1 MSTKYGDPYA
11 AQKKKNPKSGR
22 SEMLKGYTVGSLAPS
37 IAVKSGS
44 TIADVGTTY
53 GAPTPP
59 APLPLS
65 RPLNRSPS
73 HLPPHAAS
81 LGCNAKLTPIT
92 ISRHFVAI
100 SCSALPRAYP
110 APGIS
115 KRFGGKI
122 NGRKVSEMDEAQKDN
137 SAAVIFSALSIFLL
151 LFGNSPQ

>member
-1 MSTKYGDPYA
+1 MLRVLVCALLSVVSALQVGVPASAVSRSVVSMSTKYGDPYA

-37 IAVKSGS
+37 IAVKSGT
-44 TIADVGTTY
+44 TISDVGTTY
-53 GAPTPP
+53 
-59 APLPLS
+59 
-65 RPLNRSPS
+65 
-73 HLPPHAAS
+73 
-81 LGCNAKLTPIT
+81 
-92 ISRHFVAI
+92 
-100 SCSALPRAYP
+100 
-110 APGIS
+110 GIS